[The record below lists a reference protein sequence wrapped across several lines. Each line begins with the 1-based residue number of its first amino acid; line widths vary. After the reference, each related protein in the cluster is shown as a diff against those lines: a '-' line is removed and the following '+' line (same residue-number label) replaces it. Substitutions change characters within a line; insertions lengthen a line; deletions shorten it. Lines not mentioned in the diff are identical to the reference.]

1 MPSASAPLNCSALTS
16 RSIRMSM
23 RFGPGEAMASWALE
37 TFFGRYRP
45 IESTSKIPRLRM
57 PEPLSVS
64 SSAPADRVANAI
76 PASRRNLKTIGMA
89 ALPSLEQ
96 NRGGDQTGE
105 GDGLQHHQEHRP
117 HSHDRELLQRGLHA
131 DRGDR
136 RHQAPAR

>member
-45 IESTSKIPRLRM
+45 IEYTSKITRLRM

-64 SSAPADRVANAI
+64 SSAAADREANAI
-76 PASRRNLKTIGMA
+76 PASRRNLRTIGMA

-96 NRGGDQTGE
+96 NRGGNQTGE
-105 GDGLQHHQEHRP
+105 VAGVKHSQEHRP
-117 HSHDRELLQRGLHA
+117 HSPDREALQRV
-131 DRGDR
+131 
-136 RHQAPAR
+136 